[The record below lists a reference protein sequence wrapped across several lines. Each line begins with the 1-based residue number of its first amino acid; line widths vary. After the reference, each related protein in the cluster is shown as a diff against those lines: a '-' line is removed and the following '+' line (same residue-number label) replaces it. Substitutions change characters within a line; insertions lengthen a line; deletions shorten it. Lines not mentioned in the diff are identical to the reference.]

1 MPALPAFKLKSIE
14 FGTVLSL
21 WLGGIFCLSVFVA
34 SHHYDTEA
42 RQYAGDVVAIRKNFT
57 SLESSSKEVKCDVYN
72 TKFYWLGKDPV
83 HASSAFLYYQRFGEA
98 LRTSSFFNFC
108 EKDLESCMSWTKS
121 PSGSK
126 SLTMVLAIPHVEAS
140 NLDSLQASLQ
150 QASGAIRLLQQK
162 HQETGGVRTKVILV
176 LFLNKLYVDL
186 EHKIKAFQKVASQS
200 ATKSIFGF
208 SLEKMAFTWSPL
220 ADVWTREYGISVV
233 HIPFAANPEDF
244 DTRGRNRQNK
254 TECDIFL
261 RWDTNPEKYEL
272 RQEISALLTAPKFLE
287 ETGLHVIAPTSFIS
301 HEMYLG
307 YLSSCEFQ
315 ISTIGMP
322 GRFNLV
328 GTRYFEVLASGTG
341 LLFSQKPNVTTL
353 SAYETLDID
362 ENITVFFSSAAEL
375 IEKMVYYKQHPEEA
389 AVLIDNARLWSNRN
403 VWSDRARRASKHIDQ
418 LICDE

>member
-1 MPALPAFKLKSIE
+1 
-14 FGTVLSL
+14 
-21 WLGGIFCLSVFVA
+21 
-34 SHHYDTEA
+34 
-42 RQYAGDVVAIRKNFT
+42 
-57 SLESSSKEVKCDVYN
+57 
-72 TKFYWLGKDPV
+72 
-83 HASSAFLYYQRFGEA
+83 
-98 LRTSSFFNFC
+98 
-108 EKDLESCMSWTKS
+108 MSWTKS

-126 SLTMVLAIPHVEAS
+126 SLTMVLAIPHAEATS
-140 NLDSLQASLQ
+140 LHSLQASLQ

-220 ADVWTREYGISVV
+220 ADVWTREYGISFVNM
-233 HIPFAANPEDF
+233 PFAANPEEF
-244 DTRGRNRQNK
+244 DARGRNRNSFLSFFLSIYRHNK
-254 TECDIFL
+254 AECDIFL

-272 RQEISALLTAPKFLE
+272 RKEISALLTAPKFLE
-287 ETGLHVIAPTSFIS
+287 KTGMHVNAPTSFIS
-301 HEMYLG
+301 HEAYMG
-307 YLSSCEFQ
+307 YLSSCKFQ

-389 AVLIDNARLWSNRN
+389 AVLIDNARLWSNKN
-403 VWSDRARRASKHIDQ
+403 AWSDRARRASNHIDQ